1 MSGKYEGYLQALLA
15 PLGLYDLTGGRQ
27 QGGEL
32 AALGAALDGVDDR
45 LALAEREAFWPRRR
59 ERDWSAGRH
68 CSGESPPL

>member
-32 AALGAALDGVDDR
+32 AALGRRWTAWMTVWRWRSGR
-45 LALAEREAFWPRRR
+45 AFWPRRR

>member
-27 QGGEL
+27 QGSEL

-45 LALAEREAFWPRRR
+45 LALAERPRRR

-68 CSGESPPL
+68 CSSESPPL